1 MTKPHFYWYVGLNW
15 RLHFMVMMA
24 AASESAS
31 EARWGRM
38 CELIRNQ
45 FNDKITLICTPISLD
60 EEMLSTREGRTN
72 DKPLMGEV
80 WEVRYE
86 R

>member
-1 MTKPHFYWYVGLNW
+1 MLLNSERHHDKASFLLVCGLK
-15 RLHFMVMMA
+15 LA
-24 AASESAS
+24 
-31 EARWGRM
+31 
-38 CELIRNQ
+38 LT